1 MKDAFTTEFVN
12 PTEVFN
18 WDKLF
23 KTLVKEVFT
32 TEFVNP
38 TEVFNWDKLF
48 KTLVKEAFTAEF
60 VKATEVFKIN
70 RDAFNASLR
79 IAFP

>member
-1 MKDAFTTEFVN
+1 MKDAFTTLFVK

-23 KTLVKEVFT
+23 KTLA
-32 TEFVNP
+32 
-38 TEVFNWDKLF
+38 
-48 KTLVKEAFTAEF
+48 KEAFTAVL
-60 VKATEVFKIN
+60 VKATDVFKIN

-79 IAFP
+79 LAFP